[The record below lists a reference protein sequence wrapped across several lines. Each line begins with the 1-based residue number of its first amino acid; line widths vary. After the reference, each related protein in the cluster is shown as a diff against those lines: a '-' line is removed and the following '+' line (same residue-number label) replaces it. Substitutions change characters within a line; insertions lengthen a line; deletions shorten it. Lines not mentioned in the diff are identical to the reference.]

1 MGSINS
7 FLLDLHAHA
16 IQFLIG
22 AMVLVFESWP
32 QKFTNFYKNVWLM
45 TSLVMQDD
53 IVTIETHSNK

>member
-7 FLLDLHAHA
+7 FLLDHA
-16 IQFLIG
+16 IQFL
-22 AMVLVFESWP
+22 MVLVFESWP